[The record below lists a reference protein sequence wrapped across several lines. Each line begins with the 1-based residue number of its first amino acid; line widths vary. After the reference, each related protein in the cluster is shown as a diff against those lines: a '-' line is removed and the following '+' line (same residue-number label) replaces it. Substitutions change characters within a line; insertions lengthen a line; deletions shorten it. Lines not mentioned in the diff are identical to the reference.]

1 MNPALQYF
9 QRRHDSIRLAARGA
23 DVAILSDSDGYVTY
37 GQDAE
42 RIVTAMKRR
51 VLPTTLGSDDNG
63 PFRTV
68 VLAADKVAEAIRA
81 CTEQGWS
88 VSLVD
93 RAGARMVC
101 VVQVPAIKPAIKAAE
116 NKPSEPEE
124 KCFV

>member
-63 PFRTV
+63 PFRSV
-68 VLAADKVAEAIRA
+68 VLSPDRVAETIRA
-81 CTEQGWS
+81 CTEQGHAWS
-88 VSLVD
+88 ASSRCLRSNPLCPTTNRLRRSASYD
-93 RAGARMVC
+93 TTR
-101 VVQVPAIKPAIKAAE
+101 E
-116 NKPSEPEE
+116 NSR
-124 KCFV
+124 FG

>member
-42 RIVTAMKRR
+42 RIVTAMKHR
-51 VLPTTLGSDDNG
+51 VLPTTLGSDDTG

-81 CTEQGWS
+81 CTDQGWS
-88 VSLVD
+88 VSLID
-93 RAGARMVC
+93 RVGARMVC
-101 VVQVPAIKPAIKAAE
+101 VVQVPAIKAAE
-116 NKPSEPEE
+116 SKLSEPEE
-124 KCFV
+124 ECFV